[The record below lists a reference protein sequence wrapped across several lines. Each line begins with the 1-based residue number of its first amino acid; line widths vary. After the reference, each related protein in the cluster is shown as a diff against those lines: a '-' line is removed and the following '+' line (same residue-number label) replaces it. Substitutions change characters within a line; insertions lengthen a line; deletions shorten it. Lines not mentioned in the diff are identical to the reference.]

1 MVEHLPYKQMATGSN
16 PVPPILILIVSIR
29 FSLKIIEIKNKK
41 LNKGTIM
48 SNLIEPTDTLLTL
61 VIAGIVFVLIILALG
76 ILLRIGIGPVTM
88 LASFLSNVLERILN
102 KINKY
107 FVNFIN
113 LVVLSTLLNRIP
125 KLLNEIKISLIQQ
138 QCRVEFQ
145 TRGVDDF
152 YSNFPDVQLE
162 LDKVAANIDL
172 FYKALPFIFIGC
184 LIFDIYAQR
193 KNFLLREKLNAAN
206 LTGSWAKKDSYD
218 FIVTSFDRLYS
229 AGFYS
234 LPILDVYNRYAQ
246 SFFTLYPSY
255 WPCNFVFQTLHKI
268 MYEDLQSLTFGLFLT
283 GSFFFLFYGIGRNRD
298 NFTFFIRYHAVQS
311 VSVSILLGLY
321 NTFFKF
327 ILYLQPE
334 HGLLKSCFWEAD
346 TAIVC
351 CLIITPMVLSAI
363 IGIES
368 RFPGLDEAILYHVGV
383 RPPKKRPPE
392 NIDENL

>member
-16 PVPPILILIVSIR
+16 PVPPILILIVSVR

-41 LNKGTIM
+41 LNKKTIM
-48 SNLIEPTDTLLTL
+48 SNLIEPTDTLLTV

-88 LASFLSNVLERILN
+88 LVSFLSNVLERILN

-113 LVVLSTLLNRIP
+113 LVVLSVLLNRIP

-172 FYKALPFIFIGC
+172 FYKALPFILIGC

-193 KNFLLREKLNAAN
+193 KNF
-206 LTGSWAKKDSYD
+206 
-218 FIVTSFDRLYS
+218 
-229 AGFYS
+229 
-234 LPILDVYNRYAQ
+234 
-246 SFFTLYPSY
+246 
-255 WPCNFVFQTLHKI
+255 
-268 MYEDLQSLTFGLFLT
+268 
-283 GSFFFLFYGIGRNRD
+283 
-298 NFTFFIRYHAVQS
+298 
-311 VSVSILLGLY
+311 
-321 NTFFKF
+321 
-327 ILYLQPE
+327 
-334 HGLLKSCFWEAD
+334 
-346 TAIVC
+346 
-351 CLIITPMVLSAI
+351 
-363 IGIES
+363 
-368 RFPGLDEAILYHVGV
+368 
-383 RPPKKRPPE
+383 
-392 NIDENL
+392 

>member
-1 MVEHLPYKQMATGSN
+1 
-16 PVPPILILIVSIR
+16 
-29 FSLKIIEIKNKK
+29 
-41 LNKGTIM
+41 M
-48 SNLIEPTDTLLTL
+48 SSLIEPTDTWLTV
-61 VIAGIVFVLIILALG
+61 VIAGIVFVVLILGLG
-76 ILLRIGIGPVTM
+76 ILLRIGIGPVTI
-88 LASFLSNVLERILN
+88 LASFLSNVVERIFS
-102 KINKY
+102 KINSY

-113 LVVLSTLLNRIP
+113 LLVLSTLLNRIP
-125 KLLNEIKISLIQQ
+125 KLLRETKISLLQQ
-138 QCRVEFQ
+138 QCRLEFQ

-152 YSNFPDVQLE
+152 YSNFPDVQIE
-162 LDKVAANIDL
+162 LNKIASNIDL

-184 LIFDIYAQR
+184 IIFDIYAQR

-206 LTGSWAKKDSYD
+206 ITGSWAKKDSYD

-268 MYEDLQSLTFGLFLT
+268 MYEDLQTITFGLFLS

-298 NFTFFIRYHAVQS
+298 HFTFFVRYHAIQS
-311 VSVSILLGLY
+311 VAVSILLGLY
-321 NTFFKF
+321 QTFFKF

-346 TAIVC
+346 TTIVS

-368 RFPGLDEAILYHVGV
+368 RFPGFDEGYYTMLVYD
-383 RPPKKRPPE
+383 RRKRDPPE
-392 NIDENL
+392 NVDENLGEI